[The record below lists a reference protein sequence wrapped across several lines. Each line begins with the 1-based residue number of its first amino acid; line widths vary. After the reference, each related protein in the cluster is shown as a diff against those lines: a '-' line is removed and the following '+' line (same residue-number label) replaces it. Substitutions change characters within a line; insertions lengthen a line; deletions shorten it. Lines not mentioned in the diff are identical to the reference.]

1 MTGSDEGDRGVG
13 DAPLLSRR
21 SVLAGLGAA
30 GAVAAVSGCSSAAR
44 TAPRP
49 DGSAGRRVVVVGAG
63 LSGLTCALDLVA
75 AGWDVVV
82 LEARPRVGGR
92 VHTLRVWDQ
101 GLHAE
106 GGGESIDDNHHA
118 MQALVARFGLRT
130 EKRPAN
136 KILDGATFWR
146 GRRYRTADFVAGAGG
161 AVGSEYSAFYDAIA
175 KATAGVDPAH
185 PDQAAH
191 AAALDRQ
198 SLASFIDAQ
207 HLRPEARFLV
217 ETDYR
222 SEYNSDPAHVSML
235 FIAQQTNVSAG
246 VPDSAVETMRIHGGN
261 DQLPRAMA
269 ASLGSRVL
277 LGAPVT
283 RIEQRADG
291 ATVHAGSHTVAGAWV
306 VVACPMQPL
315 RQVTFSPA
323 LPASA
328 AALVGGLD
336 LGKAAKVVD
345 EYRERFWAKEHLSG
359 FTVTDLP
366 YGVGWSPTDSYPG
379 TPGLLNAFITGPA
392 AVTAS
397 AQGDAARIA
406 SVRRQFDEVY
416 PEGRPLRTGR
426 AATVAWLDEPFT
438 GGGYAVFQPGQMAP
452 FWPVLRQ
459 GTGRLRFAGEHTETL
474 AGYMESAVRSGHRV
488 AAGIGH
494 PPPP

>member
-1 MTGSDEGDRGVG
+1 M
-13 DAPLLSRR
+13 
-21 SVLAGLGAA
+21 
-30 GAVAAVSGCSSAAR
+30 
-44 TAPRP
+44 
-49 DGSAGRRVVVVGAG
+49 
-63 LSGLTCALDLVA
+63 
-75 AGWDVVV
+75 
-82 LEARPRVGGR
+82 GGR

-161 AVGSEYSAFYDAIA
+161 AVGAEYSAFYDAIA

-185 PDQAAH
+185 PDQATH

-269 ASLGSRVL
+269 ASLGSRVV

-291 ATVHAGSHTVAGAWV
+291 ATVHDGLAHRGGCVGGGGVPHAAAAAGDVQPRAARVGGRAGGRPRPREGGQGGRRVPRAV
-306 VVACPMQPL
+306 LGEGAPERVHRHRPALRGGVVADRLLHGRRRACSTPS
-315 RQVTFSPA
+315 SP
-323 LPASA
+323 
-328 AALVGGLD
+328 
-336 LGKAAKVVD
+336 
-345 EYRERFWAKEHLSG
+345 
-359 FTVTDLP
+359 
-366 YGVGWSPTDSYPG
+366 
-379 TPGLLNAFITGPA
+379 GP
-392 AVTAS
+392 
-397 AQGDAARIA
+397 
-406 SVRRQFDEVY
+406 
-416 PEGRPLRTGR
+416 RP
-426 AATVAWLDEPFT
+426 
-438 GGGYAVFQPGQMAP
+438 
-452 FWPVLRQ
+452 
-459 GTGRLRFAGEHTETL
+459 
-474 AGYMESAVRSGHRV
+474 
-488 AAGIGH
+488 
-494 PPPP
+494 